1 MRMTWNVYLRRYE
14 ITSTYDERETIKR
27 AGGMRWDPA
36 AKVWWTDAKATAAL
50 FGTVLDEAAK
60 AELDRPIGHDPDN
73 APMTDAENAEAE
85 SLGPTE
91 EFNRCWDLD
100 FNPLDPRV
108 KREQAEFPFDDYE
121 DDEKEGG

>member
-36 AKVWWTDAKATAAL
+36 AKVWWTEAKATAAL

-60 AELDRPIGHDPDN
+60 AELSRPEEPERE
-73 APMTDAENAEAE
+73 PQTDADEEAAEK
-85 SLGPTE
+85 LGPTE

-108 KREQAEFPFDDYE
+108 KREQFEFPFDDYE